1 MLLPTL
7 IDLRRPEG
15 RELDP
20 EDIFGSSLGGVFTDD
35 LQNQHGDDPET
46 VIVYK
51 NARHGSL
58 EFRTADINGEE
69 ERRKMAHY
77 LWNAGVLMAELVG
90 GRPQAGQSVQI
101 DVIGNEGRTQGKWWI
116 NKGEEKLWSVEG
128 ESVIELGAGALGWTQ
143 NEEMA
148 DGTSMQALDWAVLSA
163 LLPVL
168 IKYAEAVQVYLTLTC

>member
-15 RELDP
+15 RDLDP

-51 NARHGSL
+51 NARHGNL

-90 GRPQAGQSVQI
+90 GRPEEQI
-101 DVIGNEGRTQGKWWI
+101 DVSGNESWKKGEWWI
-116 NKGEEKLWSVEG
+116 NKEEEKLWSVEG
-128 ESVIELGAGALGWTQ
+128 ESVIELGAGALG
-143 NEEMA
+143 
-148 DGTSMQALDWAVLSA
+148 
-163 LLPVL
+163 
-168 IKYAEAVQVYLTLTC
+168 